1 MLTDEQIE
9 ARAERAKELFMQ
21 GFNCSQSVLAA
32 CCDLYGLDEQMAL
45 RVSASFGGGIAR
57 MRHVCGAASGMFM
70 LAGLE
75 KGSVTGSAEEKK
87 ANYAFVR
94 ELADDFRNLH
104 GSIICADLMGIT
116 AASGN
121 SGNSGDS
128 GNSGK
133 PEDSGKPGDSG
144 LSSLYDPTPAPR
156 TEEYYHKRPCGD
168 IIASAVRLYLK
179 RLRDI
184 QV

>member
-1 MLTDEQIE
+1 MLTDEEIE

-32 CCDLYGLDEQMAL
+32 CCDLYRLDEQMAL
-45 RVSASFGGGIAR
+45 RISASFGGGIAR

-94 ELADDFRNLH
+94 ELSDDFRNLH

-116 AASGN
+116 GTS
-121 SGNSGDS
+121 
-128 GNSGK
+128 
-133 PEDSGKPGDSG
+133 
-144 LSSLYDPTPAPR
+144 DPTPAPR

-168 IIASAVRLYLK
+168 IIASAVRIYLK

-184 QV
+184 QA

>member
-9 ARAERAKELFMQ
+9 VRAERAKELFMQ

-32 CCDLYGLDEQMAL
+32 CCDLYGLDEQIAL

-94 ELADDFRNLH
+94 ELADDFRDVH

-116 AASGN
+116 SKTSISSTTSITSDTSTSSKTG
-121 SGNSGDS
+121 
-128 GNSGK
+128 
-133 PEDSGKPGDSG
+133 ETG
-144 LSSLYDPTPAPR
+144 LYAPTPAPR
-156 TEEYYHKRPCGD
+156 TEEYYHKRPCGE
-168 IIASAVRLYLK
+168 IIASAVRIYLK
-179 RLRDI
+179 RLNTELAK
-184 QV
+184 

>member
-94 ELADDFRNLH
+94 ELSDDFRNLH

-116 AASGN
+116 GN
-121 SGNSGDS
+121 SGN
-128 GNSGK
+128 
-133 PEDSGKPGDSG
+133 SGKPGDSG
-144 LSSLYDPTPAPR
+144 LSAHYDPTPAPR

>member
-1 MLTDEQIE
+1 MLTDEEIE

-21 GFNCSQSVLAA
+21 GFNCSQSVLAS

-75 KGSVTGSAEEKK
+75 KGSITGSAEEKK

-94 ELADDFRNLH
+94 ELSDDFRNLH

-116 AASGN
+116 DN
-121 SGNSGDS
+121 SN
-128 GNSGK
+128 
-133 PEDSGKPGDSG
+133 
-144 LSSLYDPTPAPR
+144 PTPAPR

-168 IIASAVRLYLK
+168 IIASAVRIYLK

-184 QV
+184 QA